1 MKTAVKDIDAYLATL
16 TPDVAATLER
26 LRQTIKKT
34 APEAV
39 EMISYN
45 MPAFKYH
52 GMLVYF
58 AAFKNH
64 CSLFGGNASIVK
76 EMEPLLMGFVTT
88 KGSIHFTPEKPLP
101 IALIKAIVKA
111 RMKENILKEKGK
123 TLSF

>member
-1 MKTAVKDIDAYLATL
+1 MNDLA
-16 TPDVAATLER
+16 PR
-26 LRQTIKKT
+26 GGRQTIKKI

-39 EMISYN
+39 EVISYN
-45 MPAFKYH
+45 MPAFKYY

-76 EMEPLLMGFVTT
+76 EMEPLLKGFVTT

-101 IALIKAIVKA
+101 IALIKTIVKA
-111 RMKENILKEKGK
+111 RMQENISKEKSK
-123 TLSF
+123 KK

>member
-26 LRQTIKKT
+26 LRQAIKKT

-76 EMEPLLMGFVTT
+76 EMEPLLKGFVTT
-88 KGSIHFTPEKPLP
+88 KGSIHFTPQKPLP

-111 RMKENILKEKGK
+111 RMKENILKEKSK
-123 TLSF
+123 KK